1 MKIQHILLC
10 GAMMAGAFAANAQ
23 DDLTASYNTA
33 GISYVNTHF
42 GVSDKDV
49 LGDDDAFSLNGFS
62 LDYNHGFSLSSSMPM
77 FVEVGGRLIFG
88 FHSDS
93 AESYGYKEE
102 IKTSWMSI
110 AVPVNY
116 AYKFAV
122 ADDFIIKPYTGIN
135 FKFNCLG
142 KQKWTETDPN
152 GDEEKEDLNLFDKKD
167 MGEPYKRFQMGWQI
181 GVDFQY
187 KPFIL
192 GVEYGLDFI
201 KPQKWMNSSL
211 LSVKLAYQF

>member
-1 MKIQHILLC
+1 
-10 GAMMAGAFAANAQ
+10 MMAGAFAANAQ

-49 LGDDDAFSLNGFS
+49 LGNDDAFSLNGFS

-152 GDEEKEDLNLFDKKD
+152 GDEEKEDLDLFDKKD